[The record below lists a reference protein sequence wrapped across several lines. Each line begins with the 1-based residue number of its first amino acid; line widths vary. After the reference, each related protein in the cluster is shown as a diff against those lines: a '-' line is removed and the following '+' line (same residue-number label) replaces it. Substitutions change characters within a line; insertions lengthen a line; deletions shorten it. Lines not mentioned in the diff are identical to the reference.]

1 MPILDMF
8 ASFEFDKDKDLKNDF
23 FKQSKLY
30 SPHRVRNF
38 SLKEDYPD
46 EEWKEKA
53 RSAIRNCDLVIVL
66 VGQDTHNAPGV
77 RTEVDMARGLGRP
90 VFQVIPQG
98 RPYTG
103 LPYVNDRIRWK
114 WDRIN
119 RKIDEVW
126 TRRQRE

>member
-1 MPILDMF
+1 MATLDIF
-8 ASFEFDKDKDLKNDF
+8 ASFEFDKDKDLSNNF
-23 FKQSKLY
+23 FEQSKLL

-46 EEWKEKA
+46 VEWKRRA
-53 RSAIRNCDLVIVL
+53 RSAIAECDLVIVL

-77 RTEVDMARGLGRP
+77 KIEVDMARGMGKP

-103 LPYVNDRIRWK
+103 LSYVDDRIRWK
-114 WDRIN
+114 WPRIN
-119 RKIDEVW
+119 TKIDEVW
-126 TRRQRE
+126 TKRRRG